1 MSLHSHPTLVLPTD
15 ATPRWEQDPSNPE
28 PQNGPAPE
36 GAQGGSPQGGSGEPL
51 PVTRESV
58 NGEADNSNAGTEQDG
73 DANKQQQG
81 NPTDCLTDNLPL
93 LIGFPL
99 ILYFLVIRPAQKQ
112 EKARKEM
119 QATLGKGSKI
129 VTTGGMHGT
138 VASIDD
144 GTVTLKVHGDQ
155 RLTFDRSAIGRI
167 LDGGT
172 SAESK
177 DSD

>member
-1 MSLHSHPTLVLPTD
+1 MSLHSHPTLLLPTD
-15 ATPRWEQDPSNPE
+15 ATPRWEQDPSDSG
-28 PQNGPAPE
+28 PQNGPAPADTPS
-36 GAQGGSPQGGSGEPL
+36 GNPQGGSGDPL

-58 NGEADNSNAGTEQDG
+58 NGEADAANASTEQNG
-73 DANKQQQG
+73 DKNNQQQG
-81 NPTDCLTDNLPL
+81 NPGDCLTDNLPL

-99 ILYFLVIRPAQKQ
+99 ILFFLVIRPAQKQ

-119 QATLGKGSKI
+119 QATLGKGSKV

-138 VASIDD
+138 VAAIDE
-144 GTVTLKVHGDQ
+144 GTVTIKVHGDQ

-177 DSD
+177 DAD